1 MRVCVKFHFS
11 ELVTPLESHNERIVT
26 PPPPATGCTVRGT
39 VQRHQQG
46 SYGLLCIIC
55 HMSLVCIICHM
66 SLVCIICHMSLC
78 YVSFVTCHSYSR
90 LLHGTIL
97 GRTICCRETFG
108 SSQLVCARA
117 CAYVRAY
124 ACVYVFACACVYVF
138 GTRAF
143 VFFLLFITL
152 IHPFRLFLRS

>member
-1 MRVCVKFHFS
+1 MRVCVKFHSS
-11 ELVTPLESHNERIVT
+11 ELVTPLESHNERIVQP

-66 SLVCIICHMSLC
+66 SLC
-78 YVSFVTCHSYSR
+78 YVLFVTCHSYSR

-97 GRTICCRETFG
+97 CRTICCRETFG

-117 CAYVRAY
+117 CVR
-124 ACVYVFACACVYVF
+124 ACVYVCACACAYVF

-143 VFFLLFITL
+143 LFFLLFITL
-152 IHPFRLFLRS
+152 IHPFLVVSQILKRECAGCGV